1 MYFPVALRCIL
12 LPIENHTLWLYTCPC
27 TSLQHRALVKKIH
40 WQENKS
46 LLIGKVP
53 YQISI

>member
-46 LLIGKVP
+46 LFIGKVP
-53 YQISI
+53 NQISI